1 MVFSR
6 TLLIAVVLAALP
18 SLRAQQPFDS
28 PGRPNRSQPG
38 PWDNDVLV
46 YRVPAEGPV
55 EHLATFPRA
64 AVPTLA
70 RLADGRIIAAHQHF
84 PEDNDADFDKVAVHF
99 SSDEG
104 RTWTETRF
112 LAADGPSP

>member
-1 MVFSR
+1 MGRAPSFSPRCRRSGPSSPLIRRGAR
-6 TLLIAVVLAALP
+6 TE
-18 SLRAQQPFDS
+18 
-28 PGRPNRSQPG
+28 SQPG

-64 AVPTLA
+64 GVPTLA
-70 RLADGRIIAAHQHF
+70 RLADGRLIAARQHF